1 MSNYDNL
8 NQEKQP
14 EFGYTYVQGLGF
26 VPYPQAHKER
36 SRLITCANAV
46 GLTVLLYLFLQMTV
60 QPYVVWVFRL
70 FFPRIRYFNAHL
82 IAPDWLV
89 QTVSAVCFVMCSAI
103 AYGLYLLFIRIPLK
117 SALPLKRPKLTIVV
131 PAVFVCLAVSVIGT
145 LASSSVGRVF
155 GLFGLIPIMPEF
167 SIPVTLNSFVLSL
180 FNLCILPAI
189 LEEFIYR
196 GVLMQ
201 SLRRFGDGFALTISA
216 VIFSLMHLNFVQ
228 APNALLMGLVIGY
241 FVIRTGS
248 LVTGIV
254 IHFFNNLLA
263 LGQQM
268 LISRLPT
275 QMAEVIS
282 LGIVLLYLV
291 LGLLSIVLLSRNT
304 EHLFELKPLASVY
317 TVRQRV
323 RMFFSC
329 PAIMI
334 ALVML
339 LSSSLRNL
347 QFVP

>member
-1 MSNYDNL
+1 MGNYDNL
-8 NQEKQP
+8 NQDKEP

-26 VPYPQAHKER
+26 VSYSQAHKER
-36 SRLITCANAV
+36 STLITCANAV
-46 GLTVLLYLFLQMTV
+46 GLTVLLYLFLQMTI

-82 IAPDWLV
+82 IAPDWLT
-89 QTVSAVCFVMCSAI
+89 QTVSAVCFITCSAI
-103 AYGLYLLFIRIPLK
+103 AYGMYVLFIRIPLRT
-117 SALPLKRPKLTIVV
+117 ALPLKRPKLTIVV
-131 PAVFVCLAVSVIGT
+131 PAIFVCLAVSIIGT

-155 GLFGLIPIMPEF
+155 GIFGLIPIMPAF
-167 SIPVTLNSFVLSL
+167 SIPVTLNNFLLSL
-180 FNLCILPAI
+180 LNLCLLPAV

-201 SLRRFGDGFALTISA
+201 SLRRFGDGFALVISA
-216 VIFSLMHLNFVQ
+216 IIFSLMHLNFVQ
-228 APNALLMGLVIGY
+228 APAALLMGLAIGY
-241 FVIRTGS
+241 FVLRTGS

-263 LGQQM
+263 LLQQI
-268 LISRLPT
+268 LIARLPT
-275 QMAEVIS
+275 QAAEVVS
-282 LGIVLLYLV
+282 LGIVLVYLV
-291 LGLLSIVLLSRNT
+291 LGLLSLVLLSRNT
-304 EHLFELKPLASVY
+304 DNLFELKPLASVY

-329 PAIMI
+329 PAMMI

-339 LSSSLRNL
+339 ISSSLNSI